1 MPAAKKTDTIEPVTV
16 TFEVEKDTPGT
27 VRFKEVVPDDDVA
40 RVRTVYIQK
49 HFAKELGNPST
60 IKVTFAPATPSR
72 SSCPSRR

>member
-1 MPAAKKTDTIEPVTV
+1 MPAAKKTEAPSVTV

-49 HFAKELGNPST
+49 HFAKELGFPSGME
-60 IKVTFAPATPSR
+60 VTFKPLPKNA
-72 SSCPSRR
+72 